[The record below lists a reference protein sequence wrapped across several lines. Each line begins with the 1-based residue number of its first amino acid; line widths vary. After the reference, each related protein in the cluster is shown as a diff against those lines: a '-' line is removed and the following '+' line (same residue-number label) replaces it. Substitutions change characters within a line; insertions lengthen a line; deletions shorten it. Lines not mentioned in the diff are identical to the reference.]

1 MRKNKWIYLLISII
15 LAILLGYLPVS
26 NGLARFS
33 LISDQI
39 NPPPETDLFTPTL
52 GTFPTNTVTPT
63 QVPTKVFN
71 LPMVQQEAPFPI
83 GTSQIS
89 GEQLPPPT
97 PTPTPIPPQTYED
110 NAPIVFGAM
119 AIVLIIIL
127 AWFFVG
133 RKTFDP
139 GH

>member
-1 MRKNKWIYLLISII
+1 MWKNKWISFLISFI
-15 LAILLGYLPVS
+15 LAILVGYLPVS
-26 NGLARFS
+26 NSLARFS
-33 LISDQI
+33 LNSDQI

-63 QVPTKVFN
+63 QEPTKVFN
-71 LPMVQQEAPFPI
+71 LPIVQQEAPFPMS
-83 GTSQIS
+83 TLQIS

-97 PTPTPIPPQTYED
+97 QTPTPIPIQTYED

-133 RKTFDP
+133 RKTFDS
-139 GH
+139 GL